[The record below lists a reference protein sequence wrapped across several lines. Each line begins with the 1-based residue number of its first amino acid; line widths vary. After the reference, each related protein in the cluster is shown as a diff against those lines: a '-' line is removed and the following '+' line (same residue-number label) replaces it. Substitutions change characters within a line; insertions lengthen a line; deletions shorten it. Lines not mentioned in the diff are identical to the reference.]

1 MLQYFCAIFGL
12 TKTAARRKKMN
23 TVAVTKNSAKRAMSK
38 VQRMTMLAILAAIV
52 IVLQVAV
59 SIPLGPFTIT
69 LTLVPIIL
77 GAILDGPAGG
87 AFLGA
92 VFGAVVSIQVITGAA
107 GAFSTMMLEYQPVAT
122 ILVCLLKGTLAGLVS
137 GLFFRLFSRIHY
149 YSGVLLAAI
158 IAPIVNTGIFSVA
171 ALTIFRGLIAGALG
185 TDQNLL
191 GVFLTTFIGLNFVV
205 EFAINVA
212 LTPVIIRIVRIVK
225 KDKN

>member
-1 MLQYFCAIFGL
+1 
-12 TKTAARRKKMN
+12 MN

-69 LTLVPIIL
+69 LTLVPIII

-225 KDKN
+225 KDRN

>member
-1 MLQYFCAIFGL
+1 
-12 TKTAARRKKMN
+12 MN

-69 LTLVPIIL
+69 LTLVPIII

-92 VFGAVVSIQVITGAA
+92 VFGTVVSIQVITGAA

-225 KDKN
+225 KDRN

>member
-1 MLQYFCAIFGL
+1 
-12 TKTAARRKKMN
+12 MN
-23 TVAVTKNSAKRAMSK
+23 TVAVTKNSAKRAMSR

-69 LTLVPIIL
+69 LTLVPIII

-225 KDKN
+225 KDRN